1 LATAKLLSSRGAYV
15 ALVSRSKEKL
25 EKLATEI
32 PNSIA
37 VPADMTK
44 AFEVKRK
51 TKDVAN
57 HFGKIDIPVND
68 AGVGYYTFVE
78 KN

>member
-1 LATAKLLSSRGAYV
+1 
-15 ALVSRSKEKL
+15 
-25 EKLATEI
+25 
-32 PNSIA
+32 
-37 VPADMTK
+37 MTK

-68 AGVGYYTFVE
+68 AGVGYYTFIE